1 MKKLML
7 IAVASLL
14 MFAGCEGKKEE
25 QAQAQVQAQPAPA
38 AEQPVAKKAPAP
50 SDVAVRAGVQSI
62 DWDKAIEMNAAGGIY
77 VDVRNPAELNEGFAP
92 HAVNLPLGE
101 MRQRFAELPKDKDLL
116 IYCRSGRRSEAA
128 TKFLM
133 DQGYTRV
140 YNVLGGFNAYPKK

>member
-14 MFAGCEGKKEE
+14 MFAGCEDKKEE
-25 QAQAQVQAQPAPA
+25 QAQAQPAPA

-62 DWDKAIEMNAAGGIY
+62 DWDKAIEMNANGAIY
-77 VDVRNPAELNEGFAP
+77 VDVRNPPELNEGFAP
-92 HAVNLPLGE
+92 HAVNISLSELK
-101 MRQRFAELPKDKDLL
+101 QRFGELPKDKDLL
-116 IYCRSGRRSEAA
+116 IYCRSGRRSEIA

-140 YNVLGGFNAYPKK
+140 YNVLGGFLAYPKK